1 MKFELSKEEEKM
13 VREWEENHKCT
24 ERNKSCCGGEI
35 TYSFT
40 PTSIGTAVDA
50 VCVCGQSLTVREL

>member
-13 VREWEENHKCT
+13 VHDWEESHKCT
-24 ERNKSCCGGEI
+24 ARNRSSCGGEI

-50 VCVCGQSLTVREL
+50 VCICGQTLAVREL

>member
-13 VREWEENHKCT
+13 VEEWELSHKCT

-50 VCVCGQSLTVREL
+50 TCVCGQTLTVREL